1 MVKLNEFHEKAWLDL
16 KRTQDLERKAGKILE
31 ELGINSN
38 KIAGDMRSSPY
49 ADFKPYEPEDPIDAQ
64 KKEVGDWGYGVE
76 PESGQGYF
84 VPLAQKN
91 NLKKLN
97 ELMIASEPSKL
108 WGPTAN
114 GAYLDL
120 EEGIHGRVW
129 QNEGGYLKR
138 GPQYNE
144 QLHGPPVP
152 LAHHTGG
159 KHFTEPSMEE
169 LIDGLI
175 NGEVPRGTLG
185 DEETENRLIQE
196 RQNQLQHQSLMIN
209 DENIANL
216 PYQDGR
222 APTRPFYNAPYTQ
235 PDLFIKDQQAIEDA
249 KKRFKLNTGIDLA
262 RR

>member
-152 LAHHTGG
+152 LA
-159 KHFTEPSMEE
+159 
-169 LIDGLI
+169 
-175 NGEVPRGTLG
+175 
-185 DEETENRLIQE
+185 
-196 RQNQLQHQSLMIN
+196 
-209 DENIANL
+209 NL

-249 KKRFKLNTGIDLA
+249 KKRFKNEN
-262 RR
+262 